1 MKSSPYPMSTIVL
14 RDYLNVIRACSYL
27 TEQLGCQTS
36 TSNSNFVERVLL
48 KDHPH
53 RRYTLTSAY
62 LISWAVDWSNVSYQV
77 ASTTYRITPLGN
89 EDMLSEE
96 RCEELKTGLDS
107 LIQSSLMPVDEMNPG
122 DNASK
127 SS

>member
-1 MKSSPYPMSTIVL
+1 
-14 RDYLNVIRACSYL
+14 
-27 TEQLGCQTS
+27 
-36 TSNSNFVERVLL
+36 
-48 KDHPH
+48 
-53 RRYTLTSAY
+53 
-62 LISWAVDWSNVSYQV
+62 
-77 ASTTYRITPLGN
+77 
-89 EDMLSEE
+89 MLSEE